1 MPVVI
6 LMAHLHA
13 SLISRLANA
22 FYKGKNNSMVYLH
35 VSPISHYASSCF
47 KKAKKKPFSHVGA

>member
-1 MPVVI
+1 MPVAI

-22 FYKGKNNSMVYLH
+22 FYKGENNSMVYLH
-35 VSPISHYASSCF
+35 GSPISH
-47 KKAKKKPFSHVGA
+47 